1 MLFLYAELNNF
12 GVAEENRFMS
22 VFKNLVEI
30 QGNPTAEQIVRSCAK
45 QLLERES
52 TKERT
57 LYLLQK
63 NPLYKD
69 LV

>member
-1 MLFLYAELNNF
+1 M
-12 GVAEENRFMS
+12 
-22 VFKNLVEI
+22 FKNLVEI